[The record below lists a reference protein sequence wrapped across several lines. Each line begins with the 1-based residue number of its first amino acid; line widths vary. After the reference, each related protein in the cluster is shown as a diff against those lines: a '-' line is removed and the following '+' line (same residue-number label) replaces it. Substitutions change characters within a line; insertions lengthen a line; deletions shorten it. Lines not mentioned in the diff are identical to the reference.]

1 VDSINRNYRILNDP
15 SFYLYDEYR
24 DRYED
29 ISADETY
36 TGEIKIIV
44 DVENLEIVIKDNGI
58 GIKRSDLESCLLPE
72 HTDKEIGS
80 EYGFKGY
87 GLTFAAFISNYI
99 SIKSKYFADD
109 SFGTNKIEL
118 EGLLDWLVDSSGD
131 TDFPAEP
138 VPDATEADTQLEE
151 YNTSIK
157 LQLSDNYSSFIPAIS
172 SADQA
177 FDLVDNTARSPENNP
192 LGFEYILRSRTA
204 IGNVRQLFNNAPI
217 VPIDIHVSVEYSDGS
232 SVNNYPITYSYYHPK
247 DHEHVKSMSYS
258 FEEYYENYKTSSF
271 ERDFRCLFRTVENEI
286 VGTRTEINCNYAIS
300 SISTTR
306 LGNIEDQLG
315 LSNIDTG
322 DAGIRYGVHL
332 AIDGMPVGI
341 QIDDWDRGGGYRKRY
356 FVVVN
361 AELNISDQL
370 DPGRKGISDY
380 FAALI
385 SDRALDLI
393 GSETVDDSDPFGS
406 YARKHLDHGRRE
418 DQGADP
424 EEFQEM
430 LTKVEEEADNQS
442 AEDIERV
449 NTLSSLR
456 FCPTDEQEVIAL
468 FYQLVSSNII
478 KGYETIYQAGSRA
491 VYDSGM
497 EYAIDISE
505 ENRFDNDPVGI
516 GQLLVEQMNDRG
528 LDKYIHRD
536 HFAGKTILPQLC
548 VEFKKNVGGFLQ
560 EVNDYYG
567 RSKKSA
573 SVIDILV
580 AWDDTIPPTVND
592 TSYTLDSIS
601 GAKRRYHGTTHY
613 LGITGDQF
621 TTVHCILLKDVLG
634 AHFESQE

>member
-1 VDSINRNYRILNDP
+1 
-15 SFYLYDEYR
+15 
-24 DRYED
+24 
-29 ISADETY
+29 
-36 TGEIKIIV
+36 
-44 DVENLEIVIKDNGI
+44 
-58 GIKRSDLESCLLPE
+58 
-72 HTDKEIGS
+72 
-80 EYGFKGY
+80 
-87 GLTFAAFISNYI
+87 
-99 SIKSKYFADD
+99 
-109 SFGTNKIEL
+109 
-118 EGLLDWLVDSSGD
+118 
-131 TDFPAEP
+131 
-138 VPDATEADTQLEE
+138 
-151 YNTSIK
+151 
-157 LQLSDNYSSFIPAIS
+157 
-172 SADQA
+172 
-177 FDLVDNTARSPENNP
+177 
-192 LGFEYILRSRTA
+192 
-204 IGNVRQLFNNAPI
+204 
-217 VPIDIHVSVEYSDGS
+217 
-232 SVNNYPITYSYYHPK
+232 
-247 DHEHVKSMSYS
+247 
-258 FEEYYENYKTSSF
+258 
-271 ERDFRCLFRTVENEI
+271 
-286 VGTRTEINCNYAIS
+286 
-300 SISTTR
+300 
-306 LGNIEDQLG
+306 
-315 LSNIDTG
+315 
-322 DAGIRYGVHL
+322 
-332 AIDGMPVGI
+332 MPVGI

-528 LDKYIHRD
+528 LDEYIHRD

-621 TTVHCILLKDVLG
+621 TTVHCILLKDVLS